1 VGTSVILDIIFSA
14 VIAGAVLLMIISM
27 NQTVSSSTF
36 VSTNELSIQTN
47 MTTLVRIVET
57 DFRKIGYCKDPLK
70 ILDPSKSIKTVGRT
84 MIKFISD
91 VQNDG
96 TVDTVEYT
104 LGDTTS
110 CRVTPNPR
118 DRMLYRTISS
128 SATGKKTQGYSLGV
142 LRFDFIY
149 YDALAD
155 SILLAKAVADPSSIY
170 SLQLSVLLESPY
182 AYDTTYSYSYW
193 RQIRLAAR
201 NLRAR

>member
-1 VGTSVILDIIFSA
+1 
-14 VIAGAVLLMIISM
+14 
-27 NQTVSSSTF
+27 
-36 VSTNELSIQTN
+36 
-47 MTTLVRIVET
+47 
-57 DFRKIGYCKDPLK
+57 
-70 ILDPSKSIKTVGRT
+70 
-84 MIKFISD
+84 
-91 VQNDG
+91 
-96 TVDTVEYT
+96 
-104 LGDTTS
+104 
-110 CRVTPNPR
+110 
-118 DRMLYRTISS
+118 MLYRTISS

-155 SILLAKAVADPSSIY
+155 SILLAKAVADPSSVY